1 MGLEPRIIPVSA
13 AEAELAG
20 PEAEI
25 CQFKV
30 GKKGQFCKF
39 CKFQISETTEATA
52 WRSKL
57 PQSRHDELTNKAN
70 GKRIG
75 PAVAQESVRQLGL
88 TCHMSICQF

>member
-30 GKKGQFCKF
+30 GKKANFANFVNSKSQKPLKPPLGGRNCHKVD
-39 CKFQISETTEATA
+39 TT
-52 WRSKL
+52 
-57 PQSRHDELTNKAN
+57 N
-70 GKRIG
+70 
-75 PAVAQESVRQLGL
+75 
-88 TCHMSICQF
+88 